1 MCNVRVGLLKKR
13 SAPNINPILTL
24 CLKNIMNKT
33 IQNTTFNNGSL
44 GSRIDEERSEMRYV
58 MWIAEFSESSNLWTH
73 IALFGIPKSMLV
85 WVSVNTSKP
94 FFVKRP
100 WTWAIP
106 TLFLQEKWRVAWNA
120 GAAGHSPE
128 LKAYS
133 FSPVKRI
140 ITFAAANIKGV
151 WPFWLTDAGFSQ
163 ESSKAFVK
171 LDLKSSKTT
180 RWT

>member
-1 MCNVRVGLLKKR
+1 MCNVSWSSLWRLTKHQ
-13 SAPNINPILTL
+13 PNFLTL
-24 CLKNIMNKT
+24 CLKNIMNKI
-33 IQNTTFNNGSL
+33 IQNRTFNNGSL

-85 WVSVNTSKP
+85 WVSVNTSKLLI
-94 FFVKRP
+94 FFESFGLEQSQHRSFTD
-100 WTWAIP
+100 WR
-106 TLFLQEKWRVAWNA
+106 RVAWNA

-128 LKAYS
+128 LKAYL

-151 WPFWLTDAGFSQ
+151 WPYWLTDAGFHKGRQ
-163 ESSKAFVK
+163 RF
-171 LDLKSSKTT
+171 L
-180 RWT
+180 